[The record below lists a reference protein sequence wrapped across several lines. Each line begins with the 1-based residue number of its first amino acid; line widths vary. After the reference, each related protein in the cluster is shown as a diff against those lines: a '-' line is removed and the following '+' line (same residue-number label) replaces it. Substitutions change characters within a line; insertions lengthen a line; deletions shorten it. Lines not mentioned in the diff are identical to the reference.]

1 MVSAQAERGISL
13 DLARDA
19 GLSPDVLR
27 NAFALLEGWTGDG
40 TLPGAAA
47 LVARGGRVGGEAYLG
62 LADRASGRAVDA
74 TTIWGLASITKPVT
88 ATAVLMLAERGLLAL
103 NGPLH
108 TLLPEFLDG
117 PATGQD
123 RRAVT
128 LRHLLAHCSGLPGFS
143 VDNLDLRRAGRPLAD
158 FVRSFLRAPLLFAPG
173 VYHFYSNVA
182 ICLAA
187 EVVARALDGTP
198 GQAVAEPA
206 IGRYHRFVQDNILT
220 PLGMADSA
228 ILPPAAWDERIA
240 RVVET
245 GQEGTSYEMANSAY
259 YRGLGIPWGGLFSTP
274 RDLIRFVDPFLPAAA
289 GRARFA
295 APEMALISPA
305 TVRAMT
311 TIQFA
316 PPEAPA
322 SVAPELRE
330 DQPADPP
337 LSRVEWGL
345 GWAIKGE
352 KRGHDTG
359 DLSAPTTFSHGGATG
374 TIAWADPER
383 DLACILLTN
392 RARRSGWHT
401 EQLRLARFA
410 NAITAAA
417 L

>member
-1 MVSAQAERGISL
+1 MVSARTERGINL
-13 DLARDA
+13 DGARDA
-19 GLSPDVLR
+19 GLSPDALR

-40 TLPGAAA
+40 TLPGTAA

-62 LADRASGRAVDA
+62 LADQANGRAVDA
-74 TTIWGLASITKPVT
+74 ATIWGLASITKPVT
-88 ATAVLMLAERGLLAL
+88 ATAVLILVERGLLAL
-103 NGPLH
+103 DQPLH

-143 VDNLDLRRAGRPLAD
+143 ADNLDLRRAGRPIAD
-158 FVRSFLRAPLLFAPG
+158 FIHSFLRAPLLFTPG
-173 VYHFYSNVA
+173 AYHFYSNVA
-182 ICLAA
+182 IGLAA
-187 EVVARALDGTP
+187 EVVARALDGTL
-198 GQAVAEPA
+198 GQPIAEPA
-206 IGRYHRFVQDNILT
+206 IGRYHRFVQEAILT
-220 PLGMADSA
+220 PLGMADSSL
-228 ILPPAAWDERIA
+228 LPPAAWDERIA
-240 RVVET
+240 RVVDT

-259 YRGLGIPWGGLFSTP
+259 YRSLGIPWGGLFSTP
-274 RDLIRFVDPFLPAAA
+274 RDLICFVDCFLPAAA
-289 GRARFA
+289 GRARLA
-295 APEMALISPA
+295 ASEPTLLSPA
-305 TVRAMT
+305 SVRAMT

-316 PPEAPA
+316 PTEAPA

-337 LSRVEWGL
+337 LPHVEWGL

-359 DLSAPTTFSHGGATG
+359 DLSAPLTFSHGGATG
-374 TIAWADPER
+374 TIAWADPDR
-383 DLACILLTN
+383 DLACVLLAN
-392 RARRSGWHT
+392 RSRRAGWHT

-410 NAITAAA
+410 DAVMAAA